1 MNAIWVLEGYD
12 SALKSDD
19 PRDIN
24 RFLWQHCQDFIDVIR
39 QQRFVIDMLD
49 DIIADKDEGI
59 ERLQEILDDQDAY
72 IHALEEET
80 RDVYGD

>member
-24 RFLWQHCQDFIDVIR
+24 RFLWHHSQDFITVIE

-49 DIIADKDEGI
+49 DIIFDKDTEI
-59 ERLQEILDDQDAY
+59 EELKKLI
-72 IHALEEET
+72 ALGKE
-80 RDVYGD
+80 